1 MAYHTAMHEENLRK
15 GPWLE
20 EEDERLIT
28 YVTLLGE
35 RRWDSLARSSGLK
48 RSGKSCR
55 LRWLNYLRPN
65 IKHGD
70 ISAEEEQIIVQLHKR
85 WGNKWSRIARSLPGR
100 TDNEIKNYYRSHL
113 RKKLEALEQ
122 EKFPKQGNL
131 FEKGEDGTYELNAE
145 DGSESI
151 TEVSTGTRFS
161 DSHSLPNY
169 AVASSSPYEIRL
181 SEWIMGMPDDQS
193 EVQHHSYSDNSL
205 DCSASFSYS
214 AWNSEERDVSTA
226 WDCSGNLW
234 NIES

>member
-35 RRWDSLARSSGLK
+35 RRWDSLARSS
-48 RSGKSCR
+48 
-55 LRWLNYLRPN
+55 
-65 IKHGD
+65 
-70 ISAEEEQIIVQLHKR
+70 
-85 WGNKWSRIARSLPGR
+85 
-100 TDNEIKNYYRSHL
+100 
-113 RKKLEALEQ
+113 